1 MAEQQ
6 STYVDPRTLR
16 QEYYYTV
23 DPVWQTVTQVQFDTF
38 RHNYPRELV
47 EDASRTQYPTIISF
61 NDYELAD
68 KNPFSIVAECEAVY
82 NSSGERTGYTN
93 YKVMS
98 NFADVFASRT
108 GNKRHELYENTY
120 QEVDPYNPGVN
131 DDSID
136 VDEEDDNE

>member
-23 DPVWQTVTQVQFDTF
+23 DPVWQTVNQTQFDDF
-38 RHNYPRELV
+38 RHNYPRGLV
-47 EDASRTQYPTIISF
+47 EDTDRTQYPTITSF

-82 NSSGERTGYTN
+82 NAQGERTGYTN
-93 YKVMS
+93 FKVMS
-98 NFADVFASRT
+98 NFAAVYASRT
-108 GNKRHELYENTY
+108 GNKRHEIYENTY
-120 QEVDPYNPGVN
+120 QEVDPYHPGVD
-131 DDSID
+131 DDSEG
-136 VDEEDDNE
+136 VADND

>member
-23 DPVWQTVTQVQFDTF
+23 DPVWTSVTQAQFDTF

-68 KNPFSIVAECEAVY
+68 KNPFSIVAECEAVF
-82 NSSGERTGYTN
+82 NSSGERTGYT
-93 YKVMS
+93 KFKIMS
-98 NFADVFASRT
+98 NFAAVYASKT

-120 QEVDPYNPGVN
+120 QEVDPYNPGV
-131 DDSID
+131 
-136 VDEEDDNE
+136 EDDTEDIDGD

>member
-1 MAEQQ
+1 MAEQ

-23 DPVWQTVTQVQFDTF
+23 DPVWTNVTQAQFDTF
-38 RHNYPRELV
+38 RHDYPRPLV

-68 KNPFSIVAECEAVY
+68 KNPFSIVAECEAVF
-82 NSSGERTGYTN
+82 NSSGERTGYTKF
-93 YKVMS
+93 KVMS
-98 NFADVFASRT
+98 NFAAVYASRT

-120 QEVDPYNPGVN
+120 QEVDPYNPGV
-131 DDSID
+131 
-136 VDEEDDNE
+136 EDDTEDLDGD

>member
-6 STYVDPRTLR
+6 STYIDPKTLR
-16 QEYYYTV
+16 QEYYYSV
-23 DPVWQTVTQVQFDTF
+23 DPVWSNVTKTQFDNF

-82 NSSGERTGYTN
+82 NASGERTGYTN

-98 NFADVFASRT
+98 NYETVYASKT
-108 GNKRHELYENTY
+108 GNKRHEIYENTY
-120 QEVDPYNPGVN
+120 QEVDPYNPGV
-131 DDSID
+131 DSD
-136 VDEEDDNE
+136 TEEVDERDD

>member
-1 MAEQQ
+1 MAEQ

-23 DPVWQTVTQVQFDTF
+23 DPVWTSVTQAQFDTF

-61 NDYELAD
+61 NDYQLAD
-68 KNPFSIVAECEAVY
+68 KNPFSIVAECEAVF
-82 NSSGERTGYTN
+82 NSSGERTGYTKF
-93 YKVMS
+93 KVMS
-98 NFADVFASRT
+98 NFAAVYASKT

-120 QEVDPYNPGVN
+120 QEVDPYNPGVE
-131 DDSID
+131 DDSEDID
-136 VDEEDDNE
+136 GD

>member
-23 DPVWQTVTQVQFDTF
+23 DPVWTNVTQAQFDTF
-38 RHNYPRELV
+38 RHNYPRPLV

-61 NDYELAD
+61 NDYQLAD
-68 KNPFSIVAECEAVY
+68 KNPFSIVAECEAVF
-82 NSSGERTGYTN
+82 NSSGERTGYTKF
-93 YKVMS
+93 KVMS
-98 NFADVFASRT
+98 NFAAVYASRT

-120 QEVDPYNPGVN
+120 QEVDPYNPGV
-131 DDSID
+131 
-136 VDEEDDNE
+136 EDDTEDLDGD

>member
-23 DPVWQTVTQVQFDTF
+23 DPVWTNVTQEQFDTF
-38 RHNYPRELV
+38 RHDYPRPLV

-61 NDYELAD
+61 NDYQLAD
-68 KNPFSIVAECEAVY
+68 KNPFSIVAECEAVF
-82 NSSGERTGYTN
+82 NSNGERTGYTKF
-93 YKVMS
+93 KVMS
-98 NFADVFASRT
+98 NFAAVYESRT

-120 QEVDPYNPGVN
+120 QEVDPYNPGV
-131 DDSID
+131 
-136 VDEEDDNE
+136 EDDTEDLDGD